1 MGKCITAGSAEVLV
15 PRQVP
20 SLSLQVLIV
29 HACLTVV
36 SLSAVVSANLLIGF
50 SREDG
55 KFWIGEVRHTNGK
68 NSMVTIR
75 DVAKE
80 SGFSS
85 TTVSIVLNDAPLA
98 RYIPAVTKKRIERAA
113 KKLGYRPNQFARSLR
128 SKRSHTVGV
137 MVFDMTDPYCTLV
150 LRGIENT
157 LYQASYLPILTD
169 VHNERSRFERYLE
182 MLLDRRIEGLVVLA
196 NWLFLDI
203 NLLADLE
210 KSSIPTVIIGC
221 ELKGDAMSS
230 VIVDNEVGG
239 YLALEHL
246 HSLGH
251 RKIAFI
257 RGPKTLADSAPR
269 WRGVRNS
276 AKERGLELDSRLI
289 VDLPESRD
297 PLSSFEA
304 GQKLTEDLIKQK
316 RPFTAILAFDDMTAF
331 GATRALANSGLRVP
345 EHCSVIGFDDVA
357 ASALCTPPLTTIRQ
371 PMEAMGA
378 GAVGIVLE
386 GINSVLEKREV
397 AAHHRKVAP
406 ELAVRE
412 STRSLQ

>member
-1 MGKCITAGSAEVLV
+1 
-15 PRQVP
+15 
-20 SLSLQVLIV
+20 
-29 HACLTVV
+29 
-36 SLSAVVSANLLIGF
+36 
-50 SREDG
+50 
-55 KFWIGEVRHTNGK
+55 
-68 NSMVTIR
+68 MVTIR

-98 RYIPAVTKKRIERAA
+98 RYIPPVTKKKIERAA
-113 KKLGYRPNQFARSLR
+113 EKLGYRPNEFARSLR

-210 KSSIPTVIIGC
+210 KSSIPTALIDC
-221 ELKGDAMSS
+221 ELKGDSMSS
-230 VIVDNEVGG
+230 VIVDNEIGG
-239 YLALEHL
+239 YIALEHL

-251 RKIAFI
+251 RKIAVI
-257 RGPKTLADSAPR
+257 RGPKTLADSSPR
-269 WRGVRNS
+269 WTGIRKC
-276 AKERGLELDSRLI
+276 AKERGLELDSRLV

-304 GQKLTEDLIKQK
+304 GQKLTEALLKQK
-316 RPFTAILAFDDMTAF
+316 RSFTALLAFDDMTAF
-331 GATRALANSGLRVP
+331 GAIRALSAAAKRVP
-345 EHCSVIGFDDVA
+345 EDCSVIGFDDVA
-357 ASALCTPPLTTIRQ
+357 ASALCTPPLTTVRQ
-371 PMEAMGA
+371 PMESMGA
-378 GAVGIVLE
+378 GAVGVVLD
-386 GINSVLEKREV
+386 GIKCVLEKKEV
-397 AAHHRKVAP
+397 AAHHRKLPP
-406 ELAVRE
+406 ELVVRE
-412 STRSLQ
+412 STRGLL

>member
-1 MGKCITAGSAEVLV
+1 
-15 PRQVP
+15 
-20 SLSLQVLIV
+20 
-29 HACLTVV
+29 
-36 SLSAVVSANLLIGF
+36 
-50 SREDG
+50 
-55 KFWIGEVRHTNGK
+55 
-68 NSMVTIR
+68 MVTIR

-98 RYIPAVTKKRIERAA
+98 RYIPPVTKKRIERAA
-113 KKLGYRPNQFARSLR
+113 EKLGYRPNQFARSLR

-210 KSSIPTVIIGC
+210 KSSIPTALIGC
-221 ELKGDAMSS
+221 ELKGDSMSS

-257 RGPKTLADSAPR
+257 RGPKALSDSSPR
-269 WRGVRNS
+269 WRGIRNC
-276 AKERGLELDSRLI
+276 AKACGLELNPRLI

-304 GQKLTEDLIKQK
+304 GQELTEDLIKRNQ
-316 RPFTAILAFDDMTAF
+316 PFTAILAFDDVTAF
-331 GATRALANSGLRVP
+331 GAIRALAKSGLRVP

-357 ASALCTPPLTTIRQ
+357 ASALYTPPLTTVRQ

-386 GINSVLEKREV
+386 GIKCVLEKHEV
-397 AAHHRKVAP
+397 AASHRKVAP
-406 ELAVRE
+406 ELVVRE
-412 STRSLQ
+412 STRNV

>member
-1 MGKCITAGSAEVLV
+1 M
-15 PRQVP
+15 
-20 SLSLQVLIV
+20 
-29 HACLTVV
+29 
-36 SLSAVVSANLLIGF
+36 
-50 SREDG
+50 
-55 KFWIGEVRHTNGK
+55 RHSKVNS
-68 NSMVTIR
+68 SMVTIR

-113 KKLGYRPNQFARSLR
+113 EKLGYRPNQFARALR

-210 KSSIPTVIIGC
+210 KSSIPTAIIGC

-239 YLALEHL
+239 CIALEYL

-257 RGPKTLADSAPR
+257 RGPKTLGDSSPR
-269 WRGVRNS
+269 WRGVRNC
-276 AKERGLELDSRLI
+276 AKACGLELDSRLV

-297 PLSSFEA
+297 PLSSFEM
-304 GQKLTEDLIKQK
+304 GQKLTEDLLKQK
-316 RPFTAILAFDDMTAF
+316 RQFTAILAFDDMTAF
-331 GATRALANSGLRVP
+331 GAIRALSKGGLRVP

-357 ASALCTPPLTTIRQ
+357 ATALCTPPLTTVRQ
-371 PMEAMGA
+371 PMAAMGA
-378 GAVGIVLE
+378 GAVDIVIE
-386 GINSVLEKREV
+386 GIKAVLEKREV

-406 ELAVRE
+406 ELVVRE
-412 STRSLQ
+412 STRSLL

>member
-1 MGKCITAGSAEVLV
+1 
-15 PRQVP
+15 
-20 SLSLQVLIV
+20 
-29 HACLTVV
+29 
-36 SLSAVVSANLLIGF
+36 VSANH
-50 SREDG
+50 RN
-55 KFWIGEVRHTNGK
+55 KFKRRDEHRNSSVRHSKGNTA
-68 NSMVTIR
+68 MVTIR

-98 RYIPAVTKKRIERAA
+98 RYIPPVTKKRIERAA
-113 KKLGYRPNQFARSLR
+113 EKLGYRPNQFARSLR

-210 KSSIPTVIIGC
+210 KSSIPTAIIGC
-221 ELKGDAMSS
+221 ELKGDSMSS
-230 VIVDNEVGG
+230 VIVDNEIGG
-239 YLALEHL
+239 YIALEHL

-257 RGPKTLADSAPR
+257 RGPKALSDSSPR
-269 WRGVRNS
+269 WRGVRNC
-276 AKERGLELDSRLI
+276 AKACGLELDSRLI

-304 GQKLTEDLIKQK
+304 GQRLTEDLIKQK
-316 RPFTAILAFDDMTAF
+316 NPFTAIMAFDDMTAF
-331 GATRALANSGLRVP
+331 GAIRALGKRGMRVP
-345 EHCSVIGFDDVA
+345 DTCSVIGFDDVA
-357 ASALCTPPLTTIRQ
+357 PSALCTPPLTTVRQ

-378 GAVGIVLE
+378 GAVDVVLDGIK
-386 GINSVLEKREV
+386 SVLEKREV

-406 ELAVRE
+406 ELVVRD
-412 STRSLQ
+412 STRSLV